1 MTESAAPRCLKLIA
15 APQGQNKGGMSRE
28 TPGCWPGLRGFCL
41 MLALFSLFLAPV
53 AHFCDFLACLKSSC
67 VFFAIFCDFG
77 SIFGGFGRLLGR
89 ILGGFFD
96 VLEQF
101 S

>member
-1 MTESAAPRCLKLIA
+1 
-15 APQGQNKGGMSRE
+15 
-28 TPGCWPGLRGFCL
+28 
-41 MLALFSLFLAPV
+41 MLALFSLFFALVP
-53 AHFCDFLACLKSSC
+53 HFCDFLARLTASC
-67 VFFAIFCDFG
+67 VFFAFFCDFG
-77 SIFGGFGRLLGR
+77 SILGGFGRLLGR